1 MNVGIVFGPGAA
13 ITVVE
18 RAESVLKE
26 HGVESWRA
34 ERDASIAAHSAR
46 LQKTDLILTL
56 GGDGTFL
63 AGGRLAAP
71 RGIPVL
77 GVNLGR
83 LGFLTEL
90 EEAQLETG
98 ILRSLEGRYRVEE
111 RTMLQVQLMRGS
123 RSVARTIG
131 LNEVVVDRA
140 EDARML
146 RVQIEVGEQGVG
158 VIDADGVI
166 VATATGSTAYA
177 LATGG
182 PILEPTLRDLL
193 VVPMN
198 PFALTVR
205 PIVFPPGQSITLS
218 IVRGPAEMRVDGGR
232 RGRAV
237 ATGDTLRCGP
247 HPRRLKVLRFGP
259 PAGAAEVVAERAQSS
274 RPGVG
279 RGVSGSLRAWPQPPH
294 RRDRQRQVIDCRRA
308 RTCTGRSG

>member
-1 MNVGIVFGPGAA
+1 MIACIVSGGGAPEPVVDR
-13 ITVVE
+13 TVEALAQNGVE
-18 RAESVLKE
+18 VWKADRDQAESSLT
-26 HGVESWRA
+26 S
-34 ERDASIAAHSAR
+34 R
-46 LQKTDLILTL
+46 LVKTDLLVTL

-63 AGGRLAAP
+63 AGARLAGP

-90 EEAQLETG
+90 EEEQLEDG
-98 ILRSLEGRYRVEE
+98 IANFIAGKHRIEE
-111 RTMLQVQLMRGS
+111 RTILQVELVRGS
-123 RSVARTIG
+123 RRVVRTMG

-146 RVQIEVGEQGVG
+146 RVEINVAGQGVG

-193 VVPMN
+193 LVPMN

-205 PIVFPPGQSITLS
+205 PIVFPPDREIVLS

-237 ATGDTLRCGP
+237 ATGDTLRVGP
-247 HPRRLKVLRFGP
+247 HPRRLKVIRFGP
-259 PAGAAEVVAERAQSS
+259 PEDFYRRLGDKLGWG
-274 RPGVG
+274 RPLV
-279 RGVSGSLRAWPQPPH
+279 PMK
-294 RRDRQRQVIDCRRA
+294 
-308 RTCTGRSG
+308 

>member
-1 MNVGIVFGPGAA
+1 MIACIVSGPGAPEA
-13 ITVVE
+13 ILE
-18 RAESVLKE
+18 RAEQSLTR
-26 HGVESWRA
+26 HGVECWKVL
-34 ERDASIAAHSAR
+34 RDQPETAIASR
-46 LQKTDLILTL
+46 LSKTDLLMTL

-63 AGGRLAAP
+63 AGARLAGP

-90 EEAQLETG
+90 DADQLDDGVEKFIAG
-98 ILRSLEGRYRVEE
+98 KHRIEE
-111 RTMLQVQLMRGS
+111 RTILQVELRRGQRRIA
-123 RSVARTIG
+123 RSMG
-131 LNEVVVDRA
+131 LNEVVVNRA

-182 PILEPTLRDLL
+182 PILEPTLHELL
-193 VVPMN
+193 LVPMN

-205 PIVFPPGQSITLS
+205 PIVFPPQQDITLS

-237 ATGDTLRCGP
+237 ATGDTLVCGP
-247 HPRRLKVLRFGP
+247 HPRRLKVIRFGP
-259 PAGAAEVVAERAQSS
+259 PEDFYRRLGDKLGWG
-274 RPGVG
+274 RPLV
-279 RGVSGSLRAWPQPPH
+279 PMK
-294 RRDRQRQVIDCRRA
+294 
-308 RTCTGRSG
+308 